1 MKEKANFN
9 QFAALLGLDW
19 ADEKHDVALRTPGAA
34 TVEHST
40 FAHTPEAIAAW
51 VGSLRQRL
59 GSGPIAICLE
69 QSRGALLN
77 ALSSHAGLVLYP
89 INPQTL
95 AKFRTALHPSGKK
108 DDPVD
113 AALLL
118 QLLEKHGDQLSP
130 WQPEDSAT
138 RQLALLVE
146 ARRGFVDRRTALINQ
161 LQSVLK
167 SYYPQAF
174 ELMGEELGSSMA
186 TDFLKRWSTL
196 AAVQKA
202 KPSALRAFYYG
213 HNSRSAELLTERLRL
228 IKNGLALTNDTAV
241 LAAQSLAAESLAVE
255 LAALRP
261 VIARYDQ
268 QIERLFAA
276 HPDAPI
282 FASLDGAGAV
292 MAPRLLA
299 AFGTD
304 RDRFADAQAMPRY
317 SGTAPVTEKSGK
329 QKWVHRRW
337 SRPIF
342 VHQSFLEFAGHSVRF
357 SAWAKRC
364 YEGLI
369 QKGKGHWAALRVLAV
384 KWQRILWRCWQDR
397 RPYDEAIYLQSLH
410 QRGLARYADL
420 VVAGAR
426 THGE

>member
-1 MKEKANFN
+1 MKNTTWLCAPP
-9 QFAALLGLDW
+9 ARPPSSTAPSP
-19 ADEKHDVALRTPGAA
+19 TPRRRSPPGSA
-34 TVEHST
+34 
-40 FAHTPEAIAAW
+40 
-51 VGSLRQRL
+51 SLRQRL

-420 VVAGAR
+420 VVAGAK

>member
-1 MKEKANFN
+1 
-9 QFAALLGLDW
+9 
-19 ADEKHDVALRTPGAA
+19 
-34 TVEHST
+34 
-40 FAHTPEAIAAW
+40 
-51 VGSLRQRL
+51 
-59 GSGPIAICLE
+59 
-69 QSRGALLN
+69 
-77 ALSSHAGLVLYP
+77 VLYP

-113 AALLL
+113 AGLLL
-118 QLLEKHGDQLSP
+118 ELLEKHGDQLSP
-130 WQPEDSAT
+130 WQPEDPAT

-174 ELMGEELGSSMA
+174 ELMGEDLGSPMA
-186 TDFLKRWSTL
+186 TAFLKRWSTL
-196 AAVQKA
+196 AAVQNA

-241 LAAQSLAAESLAVE
+241 LAAQSLAAESLAAE

-304 RDRFADAQAMPRY
+304 RNRFADAQAMPCY

-384 KWQRILWRCWQDR
+384 KWQRIMWRCWQDR

-420 VVAGAR
+420 VVAGAK